1 MDRIESMGLFVAIA
15 EAGSLAA
22 AARRLRLPVQSV
34 SRKLQA
40 LEEHLGARLLTR
52 TTRRLALT
60 EEGRHYVE
68 ACRRILADVDAAERG
83 VAGRH
88 EEPRGALAVTAPVV
102 FGRLHVLPALMAFLD
117 AFRSVEARLVL
128 VDRVVDLVEEGI
140 DVAVRIG
147 ALPDSS
153 LIALRV
159 GVLRRV
165 ICASPAYLDARGVPA
180 RPEDLADHDC
190 VTFSGI
196 ASTGRWNFRDEG
208 RELSVPV
215 RSRLIVTTAEAA
227 VDAAVAGLGVV
238 RLLSYQVAAAVAEGR
253 LRLILQP
260 FEPPEVPVHLVS
272 LETRFAPAR
281 VRAFIDFAA
290 PRLREGLAALGERPA
305 FRRLGGENVR

>member
-1 MDRIESMGLFVAIA
+1 MDRIETMGLFVAIA

-22 AARRLRLPVQSV
+22 AARRLRLSVQSV

-40 LEEHLGARLLTR
+40 LEDHLGARLLTR
-52 TTRRLALT
+52 TTRHLALT

-68 ACRRILADVDAAERG
+68 ACRRILADVEEAERG

-88 EEPRGALAVTAPVV
+88 DEPRGTLAVTAPVV

-117 AFRSVEARLVL
+117 AFRGVQARLVL
-128 VDRVVDLVEEGI
+128 VDRVVDLIEEGI

-159 GVLRRV
+159 GTLRRV
-165 ICASPAYLDARGVPA
+165 ICASPGYLARRGAPV
-180 RPEDLADHDC
+180 RPDDLADHDC
-190 VTFSGI
+190 VTFAGI
-196 ASTGRWNFRDEG
+196 SSTDRWGFRDEG
-208 RELSVPV
+208 RERTVPV

-238 RLLSYQVAAAVAEGR
+238 RLLSYQVAAAVADGR
-253 LRLILQP
+253 LRLLLEP
-260 FEPPEVPVHLVS
+260 FEPAEVPVHLVS
-272 LETRFAPAR
+272 VETRFAPAR
-281 VRAFIDFAA
+281 VRAFIDFSA
-290 PRLREGLAALGERPA
+290 PRLRAWLQALGESRT
-305 FRRLGGENVR
+305 FR

>member
-1 MDRIESMGLFVAIA
+1 MDRIETMGLFVAIA
-15 EAGSLAA
+15 DAGSLAG

-40 LEEHLGARLLTR
+40 LEDHLGARLLTR

-60 EEGRHYVE
+60 EEGRHYVD
-68 ACRRILADVDAAERG
+68 ACRRILADVEEAERG

-88 EEPRGALAVTAPVV
+88 DEPRGALAVTAPVV
-102 FGRLHVLPALMAFLD
+102 FGRLHVLPALMAFLG
-117 AFRSVEARLVL
+117 AFRGVQARLVL

-165 ICASPAYLDARGVPA
+165 ICASPAYLADRGVPA
-180 RPEDLADHDC
+180 RPQDLADHDC
-190 VTFSGI
+190 ITFAGI
-196 ASTGRWNFRDEG
+196 SSTDRWHFRDEG

-215 RSRLIVTTAEAA
+215 RSRLVVTTAEAA

-238 RLLSYQVAAAVAEGR
+238 RLLSYQVAAAIAEGR

-260 FEPPEVPVHLVS
+260 FDPSEVPVHLVS
-272 LETRFAPAR
+272 VETRFAPAR
-281 VRAFIDFAA
+281 VRAFLDFAA
-290 PRLREGLAALGERPA
+290 PRLRARLQALGESPA
-305 FRRLGGENVR
+305 FG

>member
-1 MDRIESMGLFVAIA
+1 MDRIETMALFVAIA
-15 EAGSLAA
+15 DAGSLAG

-40 LEEHLGARLLTR
+40 LEDHLGARLLTR

-68 ACRRILADVDAAERG
+68 ACRRILADVDEAERG

-88 EEPRGALAVTAPVV
+88 DEPRGALAVTAPVV

-117 AFRSVEARLVL
+117 AFRGVQARLVL

-165 ICASPAYLDARGVPA
+165 ICASPAYLAARGVPA
-180 RPEDLADHDC
+180 RPQDLAEHDC
-190 VTFSGI
+190 ITFAGI
-196 ASTGRWNFRDEG
+196 SSTDRWNFRDEG

-215 RSRLIVTTAEAA
+215 RPRLVVTTAEAA

-260 FEPPEVPVHLVS
+260 FDPPEVPVHLVS

-281 VRAFIDFAA
+281 VRAFLDFAA
-290 PRLREGLAALGERPA
+290 PRLRAQLLALGESRA
-305 FRRLGGENVR
+305 FR

>member
-1 MDRIESMGLFVAIA
+1 MDRIETMGLFVAIA
-15 EAGSLAA
+15 DAGSLVA

-40 LEEHLGARLLTR
+40 LEDHLGARLLTR

-68 ACRRILADVDAAERG
+68 ACRRILADVDEAERG
-83 VAGRH
+83 VVGLH
-88 EEPRGALAVTAPVV
+88 DEPKGTLAVTAPVV

-117 AFRSVEARLVL
+117 AFRHVQARLVL

-159 GVLRRV
+159 GALRRV
-165 ICASPAYLDARGVPA
+165 ICARPAYLTQRGMPA
-180 RPEDLADHDC
+180 RPEELAGHDC
-190 VTFSGI
+190 VTFAGI
-196 ASTGRWNFRDEG
+196 SSTDRWSFLVEG
-208 RELSVPV
+208 REQSVPV
-215 RSRLIVTTAEAA
+215 RSRLVVTTAEAA

-238 RLLSYQVAAAVAEGR
+238 RLLSYQVAAALADGR
-253 LRLILQP
+253 LRLILEP
-260 FEPPEVPVHLVS
+260 FEPAEVPVHLVS

-281 VRAFIDFAA
+281 VRAFLDFTA
-290 PRLREGLAALGERPA
+290 PRLRAQLQALGESPA
-305 FRRLGGENVR
+305 FR